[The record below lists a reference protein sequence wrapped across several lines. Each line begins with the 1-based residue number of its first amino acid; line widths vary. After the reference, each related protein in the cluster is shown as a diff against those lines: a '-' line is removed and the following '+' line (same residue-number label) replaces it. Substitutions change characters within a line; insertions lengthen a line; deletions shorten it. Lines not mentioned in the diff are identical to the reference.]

1 MREFL
6 PELPS
11 VSAKKLYY
19 DDVFFETRTLRYL
32 LDMVGISQVMVGSDY
47 PFFMRHITPAKEFE
61 ELGLSPVDIGLIAS
75 GNCLRCLGV
84 S

>member
-6 PELPS
+6 PEAPS
-11 VSAKKLYY
+11 VYAKKLFY

-32 LDMVGISQVMVGSDY
+32 LDMVGVSQVMVGSDY
-47 PFFMRHITPAKEFE
+47 PFFTRHMLPAKEFE
-61 ELGLSPVDIGLIAS
+61 ELGLSAAEAEATAS
-75 GNCLRCLGV
+75 GNCLRFLGV